1 MDVVDEDHAWGW
13 IPPGSQF
20 HEEIGGIVVPSRDVM
35 QFDPLEFVLELAHL
49 LVVCCHEGAFAGGLL
64 HDMIND

>member
-1 MDVVDEDHAWGW
+1 MDVVDEDPDWGR

-20 HEEIGGIVVPSRDVM
+20 CEEIGGIVAPSRYVM

-49 LVVCCHEGAFAGGLL
+49 LAVCFREGGF
-64 HDMIND
+64 